1 MRWWKSYEAVLA
13 KPMVV
18 LPTQKENV
26 DGLGRVVVLVPSCDL
41 LGRLESGFFLRT
53 VWMVVS
59 LVAYTSFYGTL
70 FVYGTVE
77 WACFGWPGVAFVT
90 LVVTYSCVDNKRVV
104 VYGNFAI
111 SKTAVALDC
120 CVLMIC
126 IVTHV
131 WRWYEA
137 APCGRCP
144 MTIAQDCFGDWLRDM
159 EELEKAERMREAFW
173 RAAGSTSDIP
183 RVRTLSDIPAE
194 RRALQAKMKQDE
206 QAASRRGRRVLV
218 GEDVPSE
225 NSGNRLEY
233 SRHCSPSGV
242 ANELLV
248 EDQVEGDER
257 ASGRSAQF

>member
-111 SKTAVALDC
+111 T
-120 CVLMIC
+120 
-126 IVTHV
+126 
-131 WRWYEA
+131 